1 VAGSPWA
8 ELLETR
14 FFVLAVF
21 LLLLFVAFPWKKL
34 WPHFLYML
42 CFPLIFL
49 LWRIPSRLWRS
60 NEPFGTLIYFN
71 VLSSA
76 ALSVADWLRIFLLI
90 FIGFVLTVHITNP
103 IAFQLGAAFLFV
115 GLAGHYYA
123 RVKQA
128 TKPIAF
134 LAISAPVLT
143 ALLQSD
149 FLRSLYTLEE
159 TTAKREETVETKRP
173 LRSEERRSRVKTPKT
188 SKVNK
193 DSKTSP
199 QQKLAMSL
207 LLNRA
212 LLFFATNLRDFQRR
226 RAYLPH
232 VLLGV
237 IFTLLLTVIVF
248 AFLHYGLWKNYPHE
262 YSGAAGANFLDFLF
276 LSMSLFHVNFTDI
289 APDGTTAKIITF
301 FEWIIA
307 AIYTIMVMTL
317 VVSSFNERYKEEID
331 LIVDRLHRA
340 SVEVEDH
347 IKAEYKINVEN
358 ALKTLREAPD
368 AFASLILVLSG
379 RIKQY

>member
-1 VAGSPWA
+1 
-8 ELLETR
+8 
-14 FFVLAVF
+14 
-21 LLLLFVAFPWKKL
+21 
-34 WPHFLYML
+34 M
-42 CFPLIFL
+42 
-49 LWRIPSRLWRS
+49 
-60 NEPFGTLIYFN
+60 
-71 VLSSA
+71 
-76 ALSVADWLRIFLLI
+76 
-90 FIGFVLTVHITNP
+90 
-103 IAFQLGAAFLFV
+103 
-115 GLAGHYYA
+115 
-123 RVKQA
+123 
-128 TKPIAF
+128 
-134 LAISAPVLT
+134 
-143 ALLQSD
+143 
-149 FLRSLYTLEE
+149 
-159 TTAKREETVETKRP
+159 
-173 LRSEERRSRVKTPKT
+173 
-188 SKVNK
+188 
-193 DSKTSP
+193 
-199 QQKLAMSL
+199 
-207 LLNRA
+207 
-212 LLFFATNLRDFQRR
+212 
-226 RAYLPH
+226 
-232 VLLGV
+232 
-237 IFTLLLTVIVF
+237 LLTVIVF